1 MSNNNITY
9 QNNNSYANGYTY
21 NNNPIY
27 RDIIKRDTIKRDTI
41 YEEVKVNNP
50 IVLKSK
56 ETNSYIQNI
65 NYDNNNN
72 LYSEYPVSNNNI
84 ITNNNNSRISKYF
97 NQPTPKLASENNL
110 ENYFNGTYANKVI
123 NITQNNN
130 NLNNAYTY
138 DNSNNN
144 IISGYNEYNEYS
156 STKIIQNGNDYNPP
170 IIAKTPLRSIKKQIK
185 QVLPPKTIEYGQI
198 KKLQENVEPNYIN
211 ISPNIN
217 INNLGITK
225 NPIKQISIQE
235 NEIAQ
240 VKKIIEE
247 NGENTNVIKKIV
259 EEENKPVIP
268 PKINEEAKKVEIKNL
283 PGPAKINKIS
293 SQYFPYNPRV
303 RFAKQEKINIVKLAD
318 NNNQIENNKPPLI
331 KKEENN
337 KNGLYE
343 GKNIITKINDDKAII
358 PKKEVLSN
366 QKPDDDFESYSK
378 RNKNGFHNV
387 RISKKDPSNE
397 LFVHSKLLDLGD
409 YNDFYKEGNDINQR
423 PRAKITV
430 LNYNK
435 KNIFP
440 EKNKNPFTFVK
451 KIEKKI
457 NNEKTNPFFRTFP
470 DEGNKDLNNDFNS
483 NNRYNTK
490 NEEDE
495 EEQEEKEEEKEE
507 EEKEENDLNY
517 DKHNS
522 DIVDNNF
529 EFIDNEEKNY
539 DNINNRNLDKD
550 TEIKPQK
557 NSDELDEFDNDFN
570 EHDKF
575 YKKMKNIFDE

>member
-65 NYDNNNN
+65 NYDNNN

-97 NQPTPKLASENNL
+97 NQPTTKLASENNL

-144 IISGYNEYNEYS
+144 IVSGYNEYNEYS

-247 NGENTNVIKKIV
+247 NGEN
-259 EEENKPVIP
+259 IP
-268 PKINEEAKKVEIKNL
+268 ATP
-283 PGPAKINKIS
+283 
-293 SQYFPYNPRV
+293 
-303 RFAKQEKINIVKLAD
+303 
-318 NNNQIENNKPPLI
+318 
-331 KKEENN
+331 
-337 KNGLYE
+337 
-343 GKNIITKINDDKAII
+343 
-358 PKKEVLSN
+358 
-366 QKPDDDFESYSK
+366 
-378 RNKNGFHNV
+378 
-387 RISKKDPSNE
+387 
-397 LFVHSKLLDLGD
+397 
-409 YNDFYKEGNDINQR
+409 
-423 PRAKITV
+423 
-430 LNYNK
+430 
-435 KNIFP
+435 
-440 EKNKNPFTFVK
+440 
-451 KIEKKI
+451 
-457 NNEKTNPFFRTFP
+457 
-470 DEGNKDLNNDFNS
+470 
-483 NNRYNTK
+483 
-490 NEEDE
+490 
-495 EEQEEKEEEKEE
+495 
-507 EEKEENDLNY
+507 
-517 DKHNS
+517 
-522 DIVDNNF
+522 NF
-529 EFIDNEEKNY
+529 SLTD
-539 DNINNRNLDKD
+539 
-550 TEIKPQK
+550 
-557 NSDELDEFDNDFN
+557 
-570 EHDKF
+570 
-575 YKKMKNIFDE
+575 